1 MSTTSYTGSALNVQ
15 WLQGSGT
22 NTISGNQTNFSYTPT
37 IDLVDQSS
45 GADTNKKYL
54 TALKDGQA
62 TLESLF
68 QSGTNA
74 GGTAMGAVLTE
85 GLSGTLIWS
94 PEGTG
99 TTKPKYTM
107 PAICQGAGF
116 SYPFNEK
123 VVLSCSF
130 QQNGTRV
137 EGTN

>member
-1 MSTTSYTGSALNVQ
+1 MSTNSYTGSALDVK

-22 NTISGNQTNFSYTPT
+22 NTISGNQTNFSYTPS
-37 IDLVDQSS
+37 IDLIDQSS
-45 GADTNKKYL
+45 GADTNKKYI
-54 TALKDGQA
+54 TSLKDGQA

-74 GGTAMGAVLTE
+74 GGTALSAVLTE

-94 PEGTG
+94 PEGTAAA
-99 TTKPKYTM
+99 KPKYTM
-107 PAICQGAGF
+107 PAISQGAGF
-116 SYPFNEK
+116 SYSFNEK